1 MHLHTPVCD
10 LLCCEHPIVLAGM
23 GGVARSAL
31 VAAVSEAGGFGF
43 LGMVRESSEFITRE
57 IGAVRARTARPF
69 GVNLIPAATK
79 PDRLAAELDA
89 CIAARVHAVTL
100 FWDLSVETV
109 KRLRGEGVLVACQV
123 GSLAEARAAEDAG
136 ADILIAQGLEAGG
149 HVRGQ
154 TGLHALLAEV
164 LPATE
169 TPVLAAGGVTDG
181 QDLAAVLR
189 LGAQG
194 AVIGTAFLATE
205 ESFAHDFHKRRIVDA
220 TIGDTVHTRAFHIN
234 WPAGAYVRVLPNSVT
249 RGERGDPF
257 AGPRKVIGAEG
268 SRSIYLFSTDSPLR
282 SMTGDF
288 EAMALYA
295 GEGAGRLDGIVSAA
309 ERLRS
314 IVAGA
319 RTVLLATKAEASQD
333 RSLAAALPESSSPVC
348 YASQA
353 DDAYMGFVPAAELT
367 AELNVLLEAE
377 RAGARVA
384 ARIAADAVD
393 VELKALA
400 KVIHADEIK
409 WCRALFGALGD
420 LDVEPSMKVGDFF
433 DKAMAIE
440 GVEARLAFVN
450 RGQGWVVRKLRELV
464 PRIRDE
470 TLHEVLGEMLRAHE
484 VNIAS
489 ANEALERRAAP
500 AGSTPP

>member
-10 LLCCEHPIVLAGM
+10 LLCCEYPIVLAGM
-23 GGVARSAL
+23 GGVARSEL

-43 LGMVRESSEFITRE
+43 LGMVRESPEFITSE
-57 IGAVRARTARPF
+57 ITAVRARTARPF

-79 PDRLAAELDA
+79 PDWLAAELDA
-89 CIAARVHAVTL
+89 CIAARIHAVTL

-149 HVRGQ
+149 HVRGLS
-154 TGLHALLAEV
+154 GLRALLAEV
-164 LPATE
+164 LAAVE
-169 TPVLAAGGVTDG
+169 APVLAAGGVTDG
-181 QDLAAVLR
+181 EDLARVMK

-205 ESFAHDFHKRRIVDA
+205 ESFAHDFHKRRIVSA
-220 TIGDTVHTRAFHIN
+220 AAGDTVHTQAFHIN

-257 AGPRKVIGAEG
+257 VGPRQVIGADG
-268 SRSIYLFSTDSPLR
+268 ARSIYLFSTDSPLR
-282 SMTGDF
+282 SMSGDF

-295 GEGAGRLDGIVSAA
+295 GQGAGRLTDIVPAGQRLRAIADRAMVSLPA
-309 ERLRS
+309 ERRRQTHGDPED
-314 IVAGA
+314 AG
-319 RTVLLATKAEASQD
+319 
-333 RSLAAALPESSSPVC
+333 SSSPVC

-353 DDAYMGFVPAAELT
+353 DDTYMGYADT
-367 AELNVLLEAE
+367 AELVAELNILLEAE

-384 ARIAADAVD
+384 ARITADAADA
-393 VELKALA
+393 ELKALA
-400 KVIHADEIK
+400 MAIHADEVK

-420 LDVEPSMKVGDFF
+420 LRAEPSTKVGDFY

-450 RGQGWVVRKLRELV
+450 QGQGWVVRKLRALV
-464 PRIRDE
+464 PRIRDSA
-470 TLHEVLGEMLRAHE
+470 LHAVLSDMLRAHE
-484 VNIAS
+484 VNIAD
-489 ANEALERRAAP
+489 ANAALERRVAP
-500 AGSTPP
+500 ADSPPH